1 MVLLPLTPDEIR
13 QRELPRSLRGYSQ
26 AETRE
31 LIEEA
36 AAAYEAALA
45 ELERARE
52 SASRREGE
60 AEAIVKALLTAERA
74 AEEMVAEARQEAA
87 AILAEARATAERMT
101 AEAQAA
107 RDELAPAHEAMV
119 EQAETEAALI
129 LSAAERQAEAL
140 RDEQQ
145 RVHASIESMRGQ
157 FVALVETALA
167 RLERPLD
174 GEIAFVD
181 DLPAR
186 VGNATD

>member
-1 MVLLPLTPDEIR
+1 MVPPPLTPDEIR
-13 QRELPRSLRGYSQ
+13 QREIPRSLRGYSPT
-26 AETRE
+26 ETQK

-45 ELERARE
+45 ELARARE

-60 AEAIVKALLTAERA
+60 AEALVKALLTAERT
-74 AEEMVAEARQEAA
+74 AEETVAEARQEAA
-87 AILAEARATAERMT
+87 VILAESRATAERMT
-101 AEAQAA
+101 VEAQAA

-119 EQAETEAALI
+119 KQAETEAALI

-140 RDEQQ
+140 RKEQQ

-174 GEIAFVD
+174 SEIALLD
-181 DLPAR
+181 DLTTR
-186 VGNATD
+186 VGNASD

>member
-1 MVLLPLTPDEIR
+1 MAVLPLTPDEIR
-13 QRELPRSLRGYSQ
+13 QRELPRSLRGYGQ
-26 AETRE
+26 TETRA

-60 AEAIVKALLTAERA
+60 AEAIVKALLTAERT
-74 AEEMVAEARQEAA
+74 AEKKVAEARQEAA

-101 AEAQAA
+101 AQAQAA
-107 RDELAPAHEAMV
+107 REELAPAHEAMV

>member
-13 QRELPRSLRGYSQ
+13 QRDLPRSLRGYRQ
-26 AETRE
+26 TETRE

-52 SASRREGE
+52 SASGREGE
-60 AEAIVKALLTAERA
+60 AEAIVKALLTAERT
-74 AEEMVAEARQEAA
+74 AEEMVAEARQDAS
-87 AILAEARATAERMT
+87 AIVAEARATAERMT
-101 AEAQAA
+101 AEARAA

-119 EQAETEAALI
+119 HQAETEAALI

-140 RDEQQ
+140 REEQQ
-145 RVHASIESMRGQ
+145 RVHASIERMRGQ

-167 RLERPLD
+167 RLEQPLD
-174 GEIAFVD
+174 REIAFLD
-181 DLPAR
+181 DLTAR

>member
-13 QRELPRSLRGYSQ
+13 QRELPRSVRGYSQ

-60 AEAIVKALLTAERA
+60 GEAIVKALLTAERA
-74 AEEMVAEARQEAA
+74 AEEMLAEARQEAA
-87 AILAEARATAERMT
+87 AILAEARATAERVT

-107 RDELAPAHEAMV
+107 RAELAPAHEAMV

-129 LSAAERQAEAL
+129 LGAAERQAEAL